1 MGDSRKNLH
10 MIGDGSSIPKEE
22 EVFSGVDPD
31 DPYFQFAK
39 PEELDKASRITEE
52 VPGEDESSDSD
63 VSRQNIAEELL
74 IRTNALSWLKDQL
87 RKCQQHHSWE
97 TLSETGAASDP
108 GDALNI

>member
-74 IRTNALSWLKDQL
+74 KLTDDMIEEEDTSMQRSQTQDFQ
-87 RKCQQHHSWE
+87 E
-97 TLSETGAASDP
+97 
-108 GDALNI
+108 